1 MCGITG
7 VYAFNEI
14 GRISLI
20 HLQQATQSLAHRG
33 PDAQDSF
40 IDYFVGM
47 GHCRL
52 SIIDLS
58 TAANQPMSDESGR
71 YVIVFN
77 GEIYNYRALRE
88 HLKEMGYSFRTQSDT
103 EVLLNAYRHWGK
115 DCLHQLHGFFAF
127 AIYDKED
134 KSLFLARDRFG
145 IKPLYWYLDENR
157 FLFASEL
164 RAILHY
170 GIEKKVNAAA
180 LLAYL
185 QLNYVPAPL
194 SMLDAVQQ
202 LEPGHFI
209 LLRKRE
215 MTKKCYY
222 HIDPQ
227 AATTPPPPDYE
238 KAQKTLRNLLEK
250 SVAKRL
256 IADVPVGTFL
266 SGGID
271 SSIVSILAAQQGQK
285 IQAFSV
291 SFPEN
296 RFYDELPYAE
306 AVARQYHME
315 HLVFELREYDML
327 HHIDHILA
335 HFDEPF
341 ADSSAVAVYMISK
354 QASCKVK
361 AILSGDGADEVFGG
375 YQKHLAE
382 YYARHWASWVW
393 LFALP
398 YQISR
403 HLPQHRG
410 GFLPNKIR
418 QFNRFVE
425 GVRLTP
431 QERYWRWACIAGY
444 QQALQLLQP
453 AFKEA
458 QSLKSFEDLRHDYI
472 QNISGYEL
480 NEVLHADLR
489 LVLPNDM
496 LKKVDS
502 MSMAHAL
509 EVRVP
514 FLDHEVVEFAFSL
527 PGSYKVSGGMRKR
540 ILQDAFRELLPKML
554 HKRPKKGFEVP
565 IAEWLRGPLRWRV
578 EHEWLEKDFIQTQN
592 IFDVHAINQLK
603 KQLFSNNPGDAHARL
618 WALISF
624 QVWWKK
630 VFQS

>member
-20 HLQQATQSLAHRG
+20 HLQQATHSLAHRG

-40 IDYFVGM
+40 IDYFVGL

-58 TAANQPMSDESGR
+58 AAANQPMSDESGR

-77 GEIYNYRALRE
+77 GEIYNYRPLRE
-88 HLKEMGYSFRTQSDT
+88 HLMEMGYSFRTQSDT
-103 EVLLNAYRHWGK
+103 EVLLHAYRHWGK
-115 DCLHQLHGFFAF
+115 DCLHQLQGFFAF
-127 AIYDKED
+127 AIYDKQE
-134 KSLFLARDRFG
+134 KSLFIARDRFG
-145 IKPLYWYLDENR
+145 IKPLYWYLDEDR

-164 RAILHY
+164 RSILHY
-170 GIEKKVNAAA
+170 GIEKKINAAA

-185 QLNYVPAPL
+185 QLNHVPAPFC
-194 SMLDAVQQ
+194 MLEGVQQ

-209 LLRKRE
+209 FLRAGKME
-215 MTKKCYY
+215 KQAYY
-222 HIDPQ
+222 RLE
-227 AATTPPPPDYE
+227 AAVPATPPPDY
-238 KAQKTLRNLLEK
+238 KTAQKTLRTLLEK
-250 SVAKRL
+250 AVAKRL

-271 SSIVSILAAQQGQK
+271 SSIVSILAALQGQK

-306 AVARQYHME
+306 AVARRYHLE
-315 HLVFELREYDML
+315 HRVFELREYDML
-327 HHIDHILA
+327 HHIDPILE

-341 ADSSAVAVYMISK
+341 ADSSAIAVYMISLHARK
-354 QASCKVK
+354 EVK

-382 YYARHWASWVW
+382 YYARRRASWAW
-393 LFALP
+393 LLALP
-398 YQISR
+398 YAISR
-403 HLPQHRG
+403 HLPQHRN

-418 QFNRFVE
+418 QFNRFME
-425 GVRLTP
+425 GLRLPP
-431 QERYWRWACIAGY
+431 QERYWRWASITPY
-444 QQALQLLQP
+444 RQALQLLQDS
-453 AFKEA
+453 FKETQA
-458 QSLKSFEDLRHDYI
+458 IEAFEQLRQSCTQHIDGND
-472 QNISGYEL
+472 L
-480 NEVLHADLR
+480 NEVLQADLR

-514 FLDHEVVEFAFSL
+514 FLDHELVEFAFSL
-527 PGSYKVSGGMRKR
+527 PGSYKVARGMRKR
-540 ILQDAFRELLPKML
+540 LLQDAFRELLPEAL
-554 HKRPKKGFEVP
+554 YRRPKKGFEVP
-565 IAEWLRGPLRWRV
+565 IAAWLRGPLRHRV
-578 EHEWLEKDFIQTQN
+578 ENDWLADDFVEAQGV
-592 IFDVHAINQLK
+592 FKPDAVRQLK
-603 KQLFSNNPGDAHARL
+603 KQLFSKNPGDAHARV

-630 VFQS
+630 VFQN

>member
-7 VYAFNEI
+7 MYAFNEI

-20 HLQQATQSLAHRG
+20 HLQQATQSIAHRG

-40 IDYFVGM
+40 IDYFVGL

-58 TAANQPMSDESGR
+58 AAANQPMSDESGR

-77 GEIYNYRALRE
+77 GEIYNYRDLRK
-88 HLKEMGYSFRTQSDT
+88 HLAEMGYSFRTQSDT
-103 EVLLNAYRHWGK
+103 EVLLNAYRYWGQN
-115 DCLHQLHGFFAF
+115 CLQHLQGFFAF
-127 AIYDKED
+127 AIYDKEEQ
-134 KSLFLARDRFG
+134 SLFIARDRFG
-145 IKPLYWYLDENR
+145 IKPLYWYMDEDR

-164 RAILHY
+164 RSILHY
-170 GIEKKVNAAA
+170 GIEKKVNASA

-194 SMLDAVQQ
+194 SMLEGVHQ

-209 LLRKRE
+209 FLRGRE
-215 MTKKCYY
+215 ITRKAYY
-222 HIDPQ
+222 HVTSH
-227 AATTPPPPDYE
+227 AAPSAPPGYE
-238 KAQKTLRNLLEK
+238 AAQKTLRTLLEK
-250 SVAKRL
+250 AVAKRL

-271 SSIVSILAAQQGQK
+271 SSIVSILAALQGQK

-306 AVARQYHME
+306 TVAQRYGLE
-315 HLVFELREYDML
+315 HRIFELREYEML
-327 HHIDHILA
+327 HHIDHILE

-354 QASCKVK
+354 QARREVK

-382 YYARHWASWVW
+382 YYARHWASWAW

-410 GFLPNKIR
+410 GLLPNKIR

-425 GVRLTP
+425 GIRLAP
-431 QERYWRWACIAGY
+431 QKRYWQWACIAGY
-444 QQALQLLQP
+444 RQALQLLRP

-458 QSLKSFEDLRHDYI
+458 QSLETFERLRHDYI
-472 QNISGYEL
+472 QGIDGRDL
-480 NEVLHADLR
+480 NDILYADLR

-514 FLDHEVVEFAFSL
+514 FLDHELVEFSFSL
-527 PGSYKVSGGMRKR
+527 PGSYKVAKGMRKR
-540 ILQDAFRELLPKML
+540 ILQDAFRDLLPEKIYR
-554 HKRPKKGFEVP
+554 RPKKGFEVP
-565 IAEWLRGPLRWRV
+565 VAEWLRGPLRHRV
-578 EHEWLEKDFIQTQN
+578 EGEWLAADLIESQG
-592 IFDVHAINQLK
+592 IFEPQAIEQLK
-603 KQLFSNNPGDAHARL
+603 KQLFSSNPGDAHARI

-630 VFQS
+630 VFRN